1 MTPWSRIGC
10 AVDFSKASHA
20 ALEKAAELAA
30 RLRTELFVI
39 HASEEHAA
47 TGPAVVFAP
56 PPTPTHA
63 ERHGREL
70 EAWVLEAQR
79 LGAAAAR
86 SAMIRGRPAAAIARF
101 AAEER
106 LDLLVV
112 GSHGHGGLHQLL
124 IGSVTEEL
132 LRAAPCPV
140 LVIRAPQV

>member
-1 MTPWSRIGC
+1 MTSWSRIGC

-30 RLRTELFVI
+30 RLGAELFVI
-39 HASEEHAA
+39 HASEERAA

-63 ERHGREL
+63 ERHGPEL
-70 EAWVLEAQR
+70 EAWVLEARR
-79 LGAAAAR
+79 LGAAVR
-86 SAMIRGRPAAAIARF
+86 SAMIRGRPAAVIARF

-112 GSHGHGGLHQLL
+112 ASHGHGGLRQIL

-132 LRAAPCPV
+132 VRAAPCPV